1 LKGRHPCSEVT
12 LQKSSFFE
20 EHFYLIWKRK
30 DHNMELWYCT

>member
-20 EHFYLIWKRK
+20 EHFYLI
-30 DHNMELWYCT
+30 